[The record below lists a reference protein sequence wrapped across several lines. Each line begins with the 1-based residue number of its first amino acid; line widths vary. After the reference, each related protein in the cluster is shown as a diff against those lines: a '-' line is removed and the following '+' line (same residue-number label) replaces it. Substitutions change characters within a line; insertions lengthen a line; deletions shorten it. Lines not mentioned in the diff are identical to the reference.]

1 MSYARRRFRVTP
13 LALAWALGGLI
24 LLLTAAA
31 VPLAAPVHQLALNNV
46 GTEAATVLG
55 YGLAGVVIARRQPRN
70 PIGWIMLVFLVLLMT
85 GSDAGY
91 YAVLYYRLGR
101 SGLPLAQV
109 AVLLDPLWVPAVASF
124 PLVILLFPDG
134 RMPSRRWRLVLRGYL
149 VLVAC
154 VLTIVLA
161 QAAPPFCRLLCAAA
175 RPCVRFRDACL
186 GATQSVEPGPRP
198 VTSGCAAIC
207 R

>member
-13 LALAWALGGLI
+13 SALAWALGGLI

-109 AVLLDPLWVPAVASF
+109 AVLLDPLWIAE
-124 PLVILLFPDG
+124 PLRRFRWLSCCF
-134 RMPSRRWRLVLRGYL
+134 RMAGCRRGAGAW
-149 VLVAC
+149 C
-154 VLTIVLA
+154 
-161 QAAPPFCRLLCAAA
+161 CAATWSWW
-175 RPCVRFRDACL
+175 PAC
-186 GATQSVEPGPRP
+186 
-198 VTSGCAAIC
+198 
-207 R
+207 